1 MRMTTV
7 ATSPGVELEKGTME
21 DLMADDEALKKRLIK
36 RIALAA
42 VILACLAAMLVVF
55 DSINAPLPVPEKVPP
70 RSAPAAAATPAPSEV
85 PPVVKL
91 EDAVPERS
99 ATAASAPLEP
109 LPDEKPLTKP
119 ATGQLAT
126 LRPSASG
133 ALPPY
138 RPQAAAESVHIP
150 PSSPGAV
157 AVRGPPPAP
166 HTNSMSA
173 VRPFGLQLGVFS
185 NLDNAEELRAR
196 LEKHGI
202 PATIE
207 ARVRAGPFATRAE
220 ANAARAK
227 LQELGIKDSL
237 LIAVKDRK
245 AP

>member
-42 VILACLAAMLVVF
+42 VILACLAATLVVF
-55 DSINAPLPVPEKVPP
+55 DSINAPLPVPERLPP
-70 RSAPAAAATPAPSEV
+70 RSAPAAVTPAPSEV

-99 ATAASAPLEP
+99 AAAASAPLEP

-126 LRPSASG
+126 LRSSAPG

-157 AVRGPPPAP
+157 AVRGPPPA
-166 HTNSMSA
+166 TQANSMSA

>member
-1 MRMTTV
+1 MTT
-7 ATSPGVELEKGTME
+7 AAKSPGIELEKGTME
-21 DLMADDEALKKRLIK
+21 DVTTDDEALKKRLFK

-42 VILACLAAMLVVF
+42 IILVCLAATLVVF
-55 DSINAPLPVPEKVPP
+55 DSINAPPPEPEKLPP
-70 RSAPAAAATPAPSEV
+70 RAASAAATPAPAEA

-91 EDAVPERS
+91 EDTVPERS
-99 ATAASAPLEP
+99 AAASSLPLDP
-109 LPDEKPLTKP
+109 LPDEEPLTKP
-119 ATGQLAT
+119 ATGQLAS
-126 LRPSASG
+126 LRPSAPG

-138 RPQAAAESVHIP
+138 RPQTAADSVRIP
-150 PSSPGAV
+150 SSSPGTA
-157 AVRGPPPAP
+157 AARGPQAVTQ
-166 HTNSMSA
+166 TNSMPA

-245 AP
+245 AH

>member
-1 MRMTTV
+1 MRMTTA

-42 VILACLAAMLVVF
+42 VILACLAATLVVF
-55 DSINAPLPVPEKVPP
+55 DSINAPLPVPEKLPL
-70 RSAPAAAATPAPSEV
+70 RSAPAAAAPAPSEV

-99 ATAASAPLEP
+99 AAAASAPLEP

-126 LRPSASG
+126 LRPSAPG

-157 AVRGPPPAP
+157 AVRGPAPAP

>member
-1 MRMTTV
+1 
-7 ATSPGVELEKGTME
+7 ME
-21 DLMADDEALKKRLIK
+21 DVTTDDEALKKRLLK

-42 VILACLAAMLVVF
+42 VILACLAATLVVF
-55 DSINAPLPVPEKVPP
+55 DSINAPPPAPEKLPP
-70 RSAPAAAATPAPSEV
+70 RSAPAPAAATPAPAEV

-99 ATAASAPLEP
+99 AAAASLPLEP

-138 RPQAAAESVHIP
+138 RPQAAVESVRIP
-150 PSSPGAV
+150 SSSPGAA
-157 AVRGPPPAP
+157 AVRGPQPAT
-166 HTNSMSA
+166 HANSMSA

-227 LQELGIKDSL
+227 LQELGINDSL

>member
-1 MRMTTV
+1 MTT
-7 ATSPGVELEKGTME
+7 AAKSPGIELEKGTM
-21 DLMADDEALKKRLIK
+21 DDVTTDDEALKKRLLK
-36 RIALAA
+36 RITLAA
-42 VILACLAAMLVVF
+42 VILACLAATLVVF
-55 DSINAPLPVPEKVPP
+55 DSINAPLPEPDKLPP
-70 RSAPAAAATPAPSEV
+70 RPAPAAAMPAPAEV

-91 EDAVPERS
+91 EDTVPERS
-99 ATAASAPLEP
+99 AAAAPLPLEP

-119 ATGQLAT
+119 ATGQQAS
-126 LRPSASG
+126 LRPPASG

-138 RPQAAAESVHIP
+138 RPQAAADSVRI
-150 PSSPGAV
+150 PSSSSGAAAARGSQTQ
-157 AVRGPPPAP
+157 AVKQA
-166 HTNSMSA
+166 NSMSA

-227 LQELGIKDSL
+227 LRELGIKDSL

>member
-1 MRMTTV
+1 MTT
-7 ATSPGVELEKGTME
+7 AAKSPGIELEKGTME
-21 DLMADDEALKKRLIK
+21 DVTTDDEALKKRLLK
-36 RIALAA
+36 RITLAA
-42 VILACLAAMLVVF
+42 VILACLAATLVVF
-55 DSINAPLPVPEKVPP
+55 DSINAPLPEPEKLPP
-70 RSAPAAAATPAPSEV
+70 RPAPAAATPAPAEV

-99 ATAASAPLEP
+99 AAAASLPFEP

-119 ATGQLAT
+119 ATGQQAS
-126 LRPSASG
+126 LRPPAPG

-138 RPQAAAESVHIP
+138 RPQAAADSVRIP
-150 PSSPGAV
+150 SSSPGTAAARGSQAV
-157 AVRGPPPAP
+157 TQA
-166 HTNSMSA
+166 NSMSA